1 MAINYPAS
9 ARGLLNLSASA
20 PFNFNASHTILAWIK
35 RTSDVGANQILAT
48 ATSAADDSGT
58 NVVLAVTASDELAYD
73 SNPSGPSPATVDS
86 WYYMAYMQN
95 SGVDRRIY
103 WCNEGDTGD
112 LTAGANGA
120 SKSDA
125 TAFNRITVGAY
136 VGGGSEFRGSI
147 CCFRVYSGTMTQAEM
162 KAERDNAA
170 AQKAG
175 YHIDWRMAT
184 AADTSPAFSAAGVI
198 AGWGLTNSGSPT
210 TDTDEPSNIASASSV
225 MPGIIRPRQGIAF
238 SSAIARHS

>member
-35 RTSDVGANQILAT
+35 RTSNEATSQIVYT
-48 ATSAADDSGT
+48 ATQNADDSGT
-58 NVVLAVTASDELAYD
+58 THVTMVPSASEGLVYD
-73 SNPSGPSPATVDS
+73 GNPSGPDPVTVDS
-86 WYYMAYMQN
+86 WYYIAFMQN

-120 SKSDA
+120 SLGSA

-162 KAERDNAA
+162 KAERDSATA
-170 AQKAG
+170 VKASPVVS
-175 YHIDWRMAT
+175 WRMAT
-184 AADTSPAFSAAGVI
+184 TADTSPTFSNGSYS
-198 AGWGLTNSGSPT
+198 LTNSGSPT
-210 TDTDEPSNIASASSV
+210 TDTDEPSNIASASTTRG
-225 MPGIIRPRQGIAF
+225 MPFGNRSTAF
-238 SSAIARHS
+238 NGGRVFTGPIY